1 MRNKI
6 VGMLLMLSLST
17 ATVSAT
23 TYWAKTYGGDGDEDL
38 SSAEQTLDGGI
49 ITAGRT
55 TSFVSGDDFDNMLI
69 MKLDSYGNIEWQKVY
84 GGESTDGAM
93 AISQANDGYIV
104 AGYTNSFGAGGD
116 IWVLKLDENGNI
128 EWQKVYGGDEW
139 DFAFHIQQANDGY
152 IVAGTTHSYGE
163 KGDIWILK
171 LDENGNIEW
180 QKVYGGEEN
189 SSEAAFFVQQA
200 NDGYIVAGNTN
211 LGEKIWK
218 IFLMKLDKNG
228 NIEWQKVYGGEKD
241 CSFGF
246 LQQTEDGYVMAG
258 MIEQDIFIMKTDEN
272 GNIEWQK
279 VYGGEE
285 REAILFASQ
294 TKGGYIMAGYTSS
307 FGAGGLDAW
316 ILKLDENGNIEWQKV
331 YGGEGLDESR
341 FIYET
346 EDGYIMAGYTSS
358 FGDRIDIWILKL
370 GTNGEII
377 FDEGSG
383 ASVAETYVK
392 SVDTSLVAEE
402 ISFSSKD
409 TNAKIINTN
418 VVPKNADCK
427 IVTQAYGESS
437 IFPPSAPRNLRGEAK
452 DGYIELLWDA
462 PANNGGANITAYKIY
477 RRIGTEEMLIAT
489 VSDTSYQDKNVTA
502 NITYHYRVSAVNAVG
517 EGTKSEE
524 ITISLTRKETP
535 GFEIAMI
542 IAVIV
547 LIAYVKKKT

>member
-17 ATVSAT
+17 AAVSAT

-38 SSAEQTLDGGI
+38 SSAQQTLDGGI

-69 MKLDSYGNIEWQKVY
+69 MKLDSY
-84 GGESTDGAM
+84 
-93 AISQANDGYIV
+93 
-104 AGYTNSFGAGGD
+104 
-116 IWVLKLDENGNI
+116 
-128 EWQKVYGGDEW
+128 
-139 DFAFHIQQANDGY
+139 
-152 IVAGTTHSYGE
+152 
-163 KGDIWILK
+163 
-171 LDENGNIEW
+171 
-180 QKVYGGEEN
+180 
-189 SSEAAFFVQQA
+189 
-200 NDGYIVAGNTN
+200 
-211 LGEKIWK
+211 
-218 IFLMKLDKNG
+218 
-228 NIEWQKVYGGEKD
+228 
-241 CSFGF
+241 
-246 LQQTEDGYVMAG
+246 
-258 MIEQDIFIMKTDEN
+258 
-272 GNIEWQK
+272 
-279 VYGGEE
+279 
-285 REAILFASQ
+285 
-294 TKGGYIMAGYTSS
+294 
-307 FGAGGLDAW
+307 
-316 ILKLDENGNIEWQKV
+316 GNIEWQKV

-535 GFEIAMI
+535 GFEIAII